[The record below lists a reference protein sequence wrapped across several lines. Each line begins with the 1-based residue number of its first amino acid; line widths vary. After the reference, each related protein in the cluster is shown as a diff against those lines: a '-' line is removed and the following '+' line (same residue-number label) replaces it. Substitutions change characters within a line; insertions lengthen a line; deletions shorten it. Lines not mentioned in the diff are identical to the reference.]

1 MSQIIEEIEK
11 AQMKETVPEL
21 NVGDTVNVSKIIVEG
36 EKKRTQKFEGLI
48 VKIQGRYSR
57 TRFTVRKIIGKIGV
71 EKTFLL
77 HSELVPEIVVLKRGK
92 VRRAKLNYL
101 RERIGIKAN
110 RVKTRD

>member
-11 AQMKETVPEL
+11 AQMKESVPEL
-21 NVGDTVNVSKIIVEG
+21 SVGDTVNVSKIIVEG

-77 HSELVPEIVVLKRGK
+77 HSELVPEVTVLKHGK